1 MRFRG
6 LLITLPTFK
15 NEPLRNQGA
24 LRDKGDFK
32 FEGTLTDGEILETMD
47 PVRNPY

>member
-6 LLITLPTFK
+6 LIITLPIFK
-15 NEPLRNQGA
+15 NEPLSNQRA
-24 LRDKGDFK
+24 LRDKYDFK

-47 PVRNPY
+47 PVSDP